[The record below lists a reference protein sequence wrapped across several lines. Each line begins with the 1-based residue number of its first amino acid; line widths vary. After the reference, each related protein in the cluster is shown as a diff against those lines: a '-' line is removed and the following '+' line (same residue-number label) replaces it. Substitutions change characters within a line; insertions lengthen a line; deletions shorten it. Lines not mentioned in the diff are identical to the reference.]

1 MAALLKST
9 GPLLNHPRPI
19 PVLPL
24 ARGVRPV
31 RASLRG
37 WGSFSAPPLVHRPR
51 VGGFDRYCSR
61 RRYAKSLCCCQP
73 RNGYP
78 RKQGV
83 QSVCVQDE
91 TRREMMRAVVSDMRP
106 PKRSEASVEIAADFA
121 RMPRR
126 HGRNLRDL
134 RSSAFKRAISST
146 ASLASVANIENTT
159 SAMAA
164 VQ

>member
-61 RRYAKSLCCCQP
+61 RRYAKSPCCCQP

-91 TRREMMRAVVSDMRP
+91 TRREMMRAVVSGHATTKTQRGQRRNRRGFRSHATSARAKFTRFTF
-106 PKRSEASVEIAADFA
+106 KRFQTRDLKYGFA
-121 RMPRR
+121 RICR
-126 HGRNLRDL
+126 
-134 RSSAFKRAISST
+134 
-146 ASLASVANIENTT
+146 
-159 SAMAA
+159 
-164 VQ
+164 